1 MNAKIVLRSALLV
14 AVSVATSSG
23 SIAGARQDMAAVRKP
38 GLHWQQSSSGKERQ
52 KTLLQ
57 LLKEIHKEYK
67 IDLLYEAKKLPNVKV
82 AFSPSAYGDDVEE
95 MLKALLTPH
104 GLQAQSVQPNTWAIV
119 PLTSEN
125 SSRPKPASP
134 AKEEVNVNEQTNA
147 ALNLKLNVASAV
159 MITGVTQDTVRRIKI
174 TGRLTD
180 GENGAPLPGVAVQ
193 VKGEMRGTQTDG
205 DGYYTLETGAGKTL
219 VFNLL
224 GYESKEMLVTS
235 STKVDV
241 KLDVSNRAL
250 NEVVVVGYGSQR
262 KSLVTGAISSIKAAD
277 IATVSSSRV
286 EQALQGRTA
295 GVTVLPVSGSPG
307 SGMRVRIRGTGS
319 NGASDPLYIIDG
331 MRAGGM
337 EYLDPAEIASVEVL
351 KDAASA
357 AIYGAEGANGVVI
370 ITTKSGFRDGT
381 ARVEYSMQYGRQSI
395 HNPMK
400 MMNAE
405 QYTKYLTEANTPG
418 TIPNP
423 ADWTGKQGT
432 MWLDEITE
440 TAPLQRHA
448 LTVSGGTEKSSY
460 LIGGTMFR
468 QDGVIGGDR
477 ARFDRY
483 TVRINTD
490 HKIKPW
496 LSVGNRLSYAYFKR
510 KGVTEDSEFGAVIS
524 NAILLDPLTPT
535 VFTGALSTRAQNA
548 LNSGFSLVKD
558 PSGRYYGVSD
568 YVFGEAGNPLA
579 QMAITNNST
588 AQHKV
593 VGNVFAEIE
602 PVKGLKVTSRFG
614 LDAAFQRNHGW
625 NPTFWFSPERMNTV
639 PNTFDKNENW
649 YNWQWENFATYNRK
663 INNHDIT
670 VMAGMSSLRRG
681 FDRLEGTASGMFQEN
696 DFFSYPDFIP
706 DELDRTAGIQTTTSM
721 VSYYGRILYD
731 YKGKYLLNATIRRD
745 GSSLLPPENTWGTFP
760 SVSAGWIASNEAFFP
775 SSPLNYLK
783 LRASWGKNGSIAN
796 IGIGDWKSLITTQGV
811 SFPDAEGNFHVGAEP
826 FGLENPFL
834 KWEASEQLDFGADMG
849 FFDNRLSFTVDY
861 YNKTTRGLLTPGSVP
876 SFVGNVL
883 RIVNGGDVRN
893 KGWEFELSY
902 RNDSKNAFTWEIG
915 GNLTT
920 INNEVTKLNEF
931 VDRIPGSNVGTGWGA
946 SWFEKGYPIWYFRGY
961 KTAGIFQNEK
971 QVQDYL
977 AHTSM
982 TVNPKPGDPI
992 IVDVDGDGVISNS
1005 DHTNIGSPHPDFIFG
1020 GRLNLAFKGFDL
1032 LVFVQG
1038 QVGNDVLM
1046 GFNRVDRPTGNRPEF
1061 FFTDRWTGE
1070 GSTNSWFA
1078 ANTGSEFVYN
1088 SDMMLFDGSYTRIR
1102 QLQLGYTLPQSLLQR
1117 AKIRNARIYGS
1128 LDNFFTFTKYK
1139 GMDPEAGSNNNN
1151 SLGIDRGVYPI
1162 PRTAVVGLTF
1172 SF

>member
-1 MNAKIVLRSALLV
+1 MLRRALPV
-14 AVSVATSSG
+14 ALSVVMSSG
-23 SIAGARQDMAAVRKP
+23 AFAGARQDLAAVRKP
-38 GLHWQQSSSGKERQ
+38 GHPWQQSSEKARQ
-52 KTLLQ
+52 KSLLQ
-57 LLKEIHKEYK
+57 LLKEIHKTYK
-67 IDLLYEAKKLPNVKV
+67 IDLLYEARKLPDVKV
-82 AFSPSAYGDDVEE
+82 TFSPAAYDNVEE
-95 MLKALLTPH
+95 MLKALLAPH

-119 PLTSEN
+119 PLPDGNNTRS
-125 SSRPKPASP
+125 KPAGP
-134 AKEEVNVNEQTNA
+134 ARHETNGNEDTNVA
-147 ALNLKLNVASAV
+147 PILKLNGASAM
-159 MITGVTQDTVRRIKI
+159 MITGIAQDTVRRIRI

-180 GENGAPLPGVAVQ
+180 GENGVPLPGVAIQ

-205 DGYYTLETGAGKTL
+205 DGYYTLETSAGKTL

-224 GYESKEMLVTS
+224 GYESREMQVTAAG
-235 STKVDV
+235 KVDIA
-241 KLDVSNRAL
+241 LNVSNRAL

-337 EYLDPAEIASVEVL
+337 EYLDPSEIASVEVL

-400 MMNAE
+400 MMTAE
-405 QYTKYLTEANTPG
+405 QYTQYLTEAG
-418 TIPNP
+418 TAGSIPDP
-423 ADWTGKQGT
+423 ADWVGKQGT
-432 MWLDEITE
+432 MWLDEITQN
-440 TAPLQRHA
+440 APLQRHA
-448 LTVSGGTEKSSY
+448 LNVSGGTEKSSY
-460 LIGGTMFR
+460 LLGGTIFR

-490 HKIKPW
+490 HKVKPW

-510 KGVTEDSEFGAVIS
+510 KGVTEDSEFGAVIN
-524 NAILLDPLTPT
+524 NAILMDPLMP
-535 VFTGALSTRAQNA
+535 VVYTGALSDRAQNA
-548 LNSGFSLVKD
+548 LNGGFNLIKD
-558 PSGRYYGVSD
+558 PGGRYYGVSD

-593 VGNVFAEIE
+593 VGNVFAEAE
-602 PVKGLKVTSRFG
+602 PVKGLKITSRFG

-625 NPTFWFSPERMNTV
+625 NPTFWFSAERMNTV
-639 PNTFDKNENW
+639 PSTFDQNENW

-663 INNHDIT
+663 IRYHDIT
-670 VMAGMSSLRRG
+670 IMAGMSSLRRG
-681 FDRLEGTASGMFQEN
+681 YDRLNGTASGMFREN
-696 DFFSYPDFIP
+696 DFFSYPDFLP
-706 DELDRTAGIQTTTSM
+706 DDQDRIAGMQTSTSM
-721 VSYYGRILYD
+721 VSYYGRIQYD
-731 YKGKYLLNATIRRD
+731 FNGKYLLNVTVRRD

-760 SVSAGWIASNEAFFP
+760 SVSAGWVASNEAFFP
-775 SSPLNYLK
+775 EMPLNYLK
-783 LRASWGKNGSIAN
+783 FRASWGKNGSIAN
-796 IGIGDWKSLITTQGV
+796 IGIGDWKSLITTQGI
-811 SFPDAEGNFHVGAEP
+811 SFPDADDNFQVGAEP
-826 FGLENPFL
+826 FGLENPYL

-849 FFDNRLSFTVDY
+849 FFDNRLSLVVDY
-861 YNKTTRGLLTPGSVP
+861 YDKTTRGLLTPGSVP

-920 INNEVTKLNEF
+920 IKNEVTKLNEF

-946 SWFEKGYPIWYFRGY
+946 SWFEKGYPVWYFRGY
-961 KTAGIFQNEK
+961 KTAGIFQNDK

-977 AHTSM
+977 ANTSM

-1020 GRLNLAFKGFDL
+1020 GRLNLAYKGFDL

-1070 GSTNSWFA
+1070 GSTNSWFS

-1088 SDMMLFDGSYTRIR
+1088 SDLMLFDGSYTRIR
-1102 QLQLGYTLPQSLLQR
+1102 QLQLGYTLPQALLQR
-1117 AKIRNARIYGS
+1117 AKIRSARIYGS

-1139 GMDPEAGSNNNN
+1139 GMDPEAGSKDNN